1 MTQSLSSLA
10 RTARSCTLC
19 ASDFPLGPRPV
30 LQLGSSARILVAAQ
44 APGTKVHTSGRPFTD
59 ASGDRLR
66 EWMGIDVETFYDQ
79 DKISILP
86 MGFCYP
92 GRGKSGDKP
101 PRRECAPEWRQKFID
116 YLPNIRLTL
125 VVGQYAMAWHLRE
138 TKRSNL
144 TETVRSCEAYWPGV
158 LPLPHPSPRHN
169 IWLKKNPWFESDL
182 LTALCKAVRSALSW
196 KGSVAV
202 VSSSS

>member
-10 RTARSCTLC
+10 RAARSCTLC
-19 ASDFPLGPRPV
+19 ASDLPLGPRPV
-30 LQLGSSARILVAAQ
+30 FQLGAGARILVAAQ
-44 APGTKVHTSGRPFTD
+44 APGTKVHASGRPFTD

-79 DKISILP
+79 DKIAILP

-125 VVGQYAMAWHLRE
+125 VIGQYAMAWHLRE

-144 TETVRSCEAYWPGV
+144 TGTMRSWEAYWPGV
-158 LPLPHPSPRHN
+158 LPLPHPSPRNN
-169 IWLKKNPWFESDL
+169 IWLKKNPWLESDL
-182 LTALCKAVRSALSW
+182 LPALRKAVRSALS
-196 KGSVAV
+196 
-202 VSSSS
+202 

>member
-1 MTQSLSSLA
+1 
-10 RTARSCTLC
+10 
-19 ASDFPLGPRPV
+19 
-30 LQLGSSARILVAAQ
+30 
-44 APGTKVHTSGRPFTD
+44 
-59 ASGDRLR
+59 
-66 EWMGIDVETFYDQ
+66 MGIDVETFYDQ
-79 DKISILP
+79 DKIAILP

-125 VVGQYAMAWHLRE
+125 VIGQYAMAWHLRE

-144 TETVRSCEAYWPGV
+144 TGTMRSWEAYWPGV
-158 LPLPHPSPRHN
+158 LPLPHPSPRNN

-182 LTALCKAVRSALSW
+182 LPALRKAVRSALS
-196 KGSVAV
+196 
-202 VSSSS
+202 